1 MSLKTKLAKSAKKT
15 AIKKALA
22 KHVKKVASAKAE
34 KVRKPRPK
42 KSPKPAERRKAPRSQ
57 EVLALFRKDGSVV
70 PGAEWVIAGQGVAH
84 PLGALDEVL
93 QEVPRTQDGLR
104 EYFTTSPLKGI
115 LFDGGP
121 GSAVGVLR
129 EDLGL

>member
-1 MSLKTKLAKSAKKT
+1 MSLKTKL
-15 AIKKALA
+15 KKAA
-22 KHVKKVASAKAE
+22 ASKKKKAPKVKAVVKPE

-42 KSPKPAERRKAPRSQ
+42 KSPKPAERRKAQRSQ

-115 LFDGGP
+115 LFDGG
-121 GSAVGVLR
+121 GEKAVGVLR
-129 EDLGL
+129 GDLGL